1 MGRGMNVQE
10 STTTSNRTAAVDW
23 IARAK
28 AVAPAIAHAADRI
41 EREREIPDEV
51 ITALHDRQLFRMLL
65 ARSCGGGEAE
75 PAVYV
80 QAIEEIAQADAS
92 TAWCVNQASGG
103 TVAAA
108 LSQARGRTDDF
119 RRSPARSSR
128 RAPRSGRRW
137 RSRAAIG

>member
-1 MGRGMNVQE
+1 MNVQD
-10 STTTSNRTAAVDW
+10 SAATLGRTTAVDW

-28 AVAPAIAHAADRI
+28 DVAPVIARAADRI
-41 EREREIPDEV
+41 EREREIPDAV
-51 ITALHDRQLFRMLL
+51 ITALHDAQLFRMLL

-80 QAIEEIAQADAS
+80 QAIEEIAKADAS

-108 LSQARGRTDDF
+108 YLKPEA
-119 RRSPARSSR
+119 
-128 RAPRSGRRW
+128 
-137 RSRAAIG
+137 